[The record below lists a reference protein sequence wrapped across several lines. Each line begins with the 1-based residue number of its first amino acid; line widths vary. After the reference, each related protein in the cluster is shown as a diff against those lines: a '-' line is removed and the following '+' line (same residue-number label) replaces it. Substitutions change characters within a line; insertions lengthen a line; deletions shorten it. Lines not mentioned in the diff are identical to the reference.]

1 MILEIIQVGSMGV
14 NCYILASGDGSKA
27 VIIDPGDQERKIRK
41 ALDKHHL
48 SAGIV
53 INTHGHY
60 DHIGCDDKFGVPVY
74 IHKDDRE
81 MLTDPKLNFSAF
93 FSAPYKVESQIS
105 TLEEGQIIGVDGVNL
120 KVLHI
125 PGHTRG
131 GIALLLMDQEEK
143 IVFTGD
149 TLFCQAIGRSDLEG
163 GDGGLLVKAIKDKLM
178 ILPPDTI
185 VYPGHGASSTI
196 DEEKDNPYL
205 NARPY

>member
-1 MILEIIQVGSMGV
+1 MILEIVQVGSMEV

-27 VIIDPGDQERKIRK
+27 IIIDPGDQERKIRK
-41 ALDKHHL
+41 ALDRHQL
-48 SAGIV
+48 STGLV

-74 IHKDDRE
+74 IHKDDLE
-81 MLTDPKLNFSAF
+81 MLTDPKFNFSAF
-93 FSAPYKVESQIS
+93 FAVPYKVESQIS
-105 TLEEGQIIGVDGVNL
+105 TLEEGQIIGADGVKL

-131 GIALLLMDQEEK
+131 GIALLLTGQKEK
-143 IVFTGD
+143 MVFTGD

-163 GDGGLLVKAIKDKLM
+163 GDGELLVKSIKEKLM

-196 DEEKDNPYL
+196 NEEKGNPYL
-205 NARPY
+205 NARSY